1 MTRLQQ
7 LALLILSTLAV
18 IAFVGC
24 APTSAYV
31 SARQIETG
39 AAKFVDIA
47 ADTWHGYS
55 HARLENFKESCADL
69 DCFKTNVSQ
78 WESGTVAPADKAI
91 VTAREAVRTF
101 DAALNAANAVQ
112 AKDFSAAIQALVQAV
127 TSMASI
133 LNGYG
138 LSLALFKVL

>member
-1 MTRLQQ
+1 MTTVRFIALVVCSA
-7 LALLILSTLAV
+7 LAC

-39 AAKFVDIA
+39 AAKFVDVA

-55 HARLENFKESCADL
+55 HARLENIKDACADMP
-69 DCFKTNVSQ
+69 CFLAASSQ

-91 VTAREAVRTF
+91 VTAREAVRAF
-101 DAALNAANAVQ
+101 DAALNVAGAVQ
-112 AKDFSAAIQALVQAV
+112 AKDFGAAVQALVQAV
-127 TSMASI
+127 TSMVSI

-138 LSLALFKVL
+138 LSLSIFKVL

>member
-1 MTRLQQ
+1 MTKLQQ

-39 AAKFVDIA
+39 AAKFVDVS
-47 ADTWHGYS
+47 ADTWHAYS
-55 HARLENFKESCADL
+55 HAQLENYKQSCADMP
-69 DCFKTNVSQ
+69 CFNALSSQ
-78 WESGTVAPADKAI
+78 WESGTVAPVDKAI

-101 DAALNAANAVQ
+101 DLALNAAGAVQ
-112 AKDFSAAIQALVQAV
+112 AKDFSAAVQALIQAV
-127 TSMASI
+127 TSMVTI

-138 LSLALFKVL
+138 LSLSIFKVL